1 MHVASCFHKVHYV
14 FNVVCNG
21 MLYISVDNHILVGM
35 KQSVY
40 IEMPSLYLIL
50 SVTVVGIGRFVYL
63 KGSSL
68 NVIVLFIYVCVPA
81 VMELVLLVYAHL
93 WSGGA

>member
-1 MHVASCFHKVHYV
+1 MHVASCFHKVYYV

-21 MLYISVDNHILVGM
+21 MLNISVDNHILVAM

-40 IEMPSLYLIL
+40 VEMPNLYLIL
-50 SVTVVGIGRFVYL
+50 SVMVVGIGRLGYL

-68 NVIVLFIYVCVPA
+68 NVIALLIYVCVPT
-81 VMELVLLVYAHL
+81 VMELFLFVCAHL